1 MAVTPY
7 DKLGQEAVRS
17 KGWLKAHKWLM
28 LRRFSQ
34 LAILA
39 LFLVGPLLGIW
50 IVKGNLVSSLTL
62 DVLPLTDPY
71 LLVQTLFAGHVA
83 EITAITGALI
93 VLVFYLLVGG
103 RVFCGWVCPVNMIT
117 DFSEWTRNK
126 LGIRGGTQLP
136 RNSRYWILGVT
147 LVVAAATGTLAWEL
161 FNPATLVQ
169 RALIFGVGMSWVM
182 MLGIFIFDA
191 FVSRRGWC
199 GHLCPM
205 GAFYS
210 MLGKFSI
217 VRVSAEKRDSCDDC
231 MECFAI
237 CPEPQV
243 ITPALRGAD
252 KNIGPVIM
260 SSNCT
265 NCGRCI
271 DICSKHV
278 FKFDHRF
285 NNDVLNSKITHQ
297 REVLP

>member
-1 MAVTPY
+1 MTVTSY
-7 DKLGQEAVRS
+7 DKLGQDAIKN
-17 KGWLKAHKWLM
+17 KGWLKAHKWLL
-28 LRRFSQ
+28 LRRVSQ
-34 LAILA
+34 LSILA
-39 LFLVGPLLGIW
+39 LFLIGPWFGIW

-71 LLVQTLFAGHVA
+71 LIVQTLFAGHLVETA
-83 EITAITGALI
+83 AITGAII

-103 RVFCGWVCPVNMIT
+103 RVYCGWVCPVNMIT
-117 DFSEWTRNK
+117 DFAEWTRNK
-126 LGIRGGTQLP
+126 RGIKAGTQLP
-136 RNSRYWILGVT
+136 RNARSWILAMT
-147 LVVAAATGTLAWEL
+147 LVLAVVTGTLAWEL

-169 RALIFGVGMSWVM
+169 RALIFGIGFSWVM
-182 MLGIFIFDA
+182 ILGIFLFDA

-210 MLGKFSI
+210 ILGKVSI
-217 VRVSAEKRDSCDDC
+217 VRVSAAQRSQCDDC

-243 ITPALRGAD
+243 ITPALKGD
-252 KNIGPVIM
+252 KKNIGPVIM

-285 NNDVLNSKITHQ
+285 NNDILNSEITHQ

>member
-1 MAVTPY
+1 MATRY
-7 DKLGQEAVRS
+7 EKLGRDAIQS
-17 KGWLKAHKWLM
+17 KGWLIAHKWLL
-28 LRRFSQ
+28 LRRLSQ
-34 LAILA
+34 LSIIA
-39 LFLVGPLLGIW
+39 LFLIGPLFGIW

-71 LLVQTLFAGHVA
+71 LLVQSLFAGHAVA
-83 EITAITGALI
+83 RTAVLGAVIVTG
-93 VLVFYLLVGG
+93 FYLLVGG
-103 RVFCGWVCPVNMIT
+103 RVYCSWVCPVNMIT
-117 DFSEWTRNK
+117 DFAEWIRYK
-126 LGIRGGTQLP
+126 LGVKSGTQLP
-136 RNSRYWILGVT
+136 RNVRYWILAMS
-147 LVVAAATGTLAWEL
+147 LILAMATGTLAWEL

-169 RALIFGVGMSWVM
+169 RAIIFGLGFSWVM
-182 MLGIFIFDA
+182 ILAIFLFDA

-210 MLGKFSI
+210 LLGKASLL
-217 VRVSAEKRDSCDDC
+217 RVSASARDKCDDC

-243 ITPALRGAD
+243 IRPALKGETKD
-252 KNIGPVIM
+252 TGPVIL
-260 SSNCT
+260 SPNCT

-271 DICSKHV
+271 DICSKDV

-285 NNDVLNSKITHQ
+285 NNKITDLKITHQ

>member
-1 MAVTPY
+1 MAGTAY
-7 DKLGQEAVRS
+7 EKLGQEAIRG
-17 KGWLKAHKWLM
+17 KGWLKAHQWLL

-34 LAILA
+34 LSVLA
-39 LFLVGPLLGIW
+39 LFLAGPWFGLW

-71 LLVQTLFAGHVA
+71 LLVQTLFTGHLA
-83 EITAITGALI
+83 ETTAITGALI

-103 RVFCGWVCPVNMIT
+103 RLYCGWVCPVNMIT
-117 DFSEWTRNK
+117 DFAEWTRYR
-126 LGIRGGTQLP
+126 LGIKAGTQLP
-136 RNSRYWILGVT
+136 RNARYWILAMT
-147 LVVAAATGTLAWEL
+147 FVAAAITGTLAWEL

-169 RALIFGVGMSWVM
+169 RALIFGIGFSWVM
-182 MLGIFIFDA
+182 ILGIFLFDA

-210 MLGKFSI
+210 LLGRFSI
-217 VRVSAEKRDSCDDC
+217 LRVSAAERSQCDDC

-243 ITPALRGAD
+243 ITPALKGEKKD
-252 KNIGPVIM
+252 IGPLIM

>member
-1 MAVTPY
+1 MAATAM
-7 DKLGQEAVRS
+7 DKLGQEAIRS
-17 KGWLKAHKWLM
+17 KGWWQAHQWLI

-34 LAILA
+34 LSILA
-39 LFLVGPLLGIW
+39 LFLAGPWFGLW

-62 DVLPLTDPY
+62 DTLPLTDPY
-71 LLVQTLFAGHVA
+71 LLVQSLFAGHLA
-83 EITAITGALI
+83 ETTAITGASI
-93 VLVFYLLVGG
+93 VVVFYLLVGG
-103 RVFCGWVCPVNMIT
+103 RVYCGWVCPVNMIT
-117 DFSEWTRNK
+117 DFAEWSRNK
-126 LGIRGGTQLP
+126 LRIKAGTQLP
-136 RNSRYWILGVT
+136 RNARYWILAMT
-147 LVVAAATGTLAWEL
+147 FIVAAITGTLAWEL

-169 RALIFGVGMSWVM
+169 RALIFGIGFSWVM
-182 MLGIFIFDA
+182 ILAIFLFDA

-210 MLGKFSI
+210 LLGKLS
-217 VRVSAEKRDSCDDC
+217 VLRVSAVQRSKCDDC

-243 ITPALRGAD
+243 ITPALKGET
-252 KNIGPVIM
+252 KHIGPVIM
-260 SSNCT
+260 SSNCS

-271 DICSKHV
+271 DICSKNV

-285 NNDVLNSKITHQ
+285 NNDVLNPKINHQ